1 MFWLMKCDIFSI
13 FWWFYAPNNI
23 IYILGLAR
31 DITVKDATEMLEK
44 YKDSE
49 DKKDKLIANRAT
61 QILQILDW
69 CIFYI
74 IVTS

>member
-1 MFWLMKCDIFSI
+1 M
-13 FWWFYAPNNI
+13 PNNI

-61 QILQILDW
+61 QILQILD
-69 CIFYI
+69 
-74 IVTS
+74 